1 MNKKAYITPDTHV
14 VAIPATTLLITSTTD
29 VQYDP
34 NGITEEALSP
44 FQELDIEPG
53 VNDLLF

>member
-14 VAIPATTLLITSTTD
+14 VVIPATTLLITSTTD
-29 VQYDP
+29 VPY
-34 NGITEEALSP
+34 NSEGSTEEALSP

>member
-14 VAIPATTLLITSTTD
+14 VVIPATTLLITSTTD

-44 FQELDIEPG
+44 FQELDIDPNVREI
-53 VNDLLF
+53 LF